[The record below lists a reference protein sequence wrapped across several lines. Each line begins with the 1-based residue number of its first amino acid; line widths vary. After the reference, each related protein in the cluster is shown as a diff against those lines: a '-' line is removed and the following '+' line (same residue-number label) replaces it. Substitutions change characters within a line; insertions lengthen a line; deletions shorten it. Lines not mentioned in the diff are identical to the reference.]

1 MHYGRVTDMQA
12 FAIYAFADRGDAGR
26 QLQMRFI
33 ERRYTVKSYH
43 ACNFFSIIVLL
54 PPHSCGPSVCFRT
67 RSLVSPLP

>member
-43 ACNFFSIIVLL
+43 ACNFFSI
-54 PPHSCGPSVCFRT
+54 
-67 RSLVSPLP
+67 